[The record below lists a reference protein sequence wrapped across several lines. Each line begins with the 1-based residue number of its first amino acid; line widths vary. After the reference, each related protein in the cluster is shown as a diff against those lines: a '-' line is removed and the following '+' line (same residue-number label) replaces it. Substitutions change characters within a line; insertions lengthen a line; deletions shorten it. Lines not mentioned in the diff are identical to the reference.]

1 MSTNKRDN
9 IAFTANLYVNGLPV
23 VLNQQRLKQRLRDS
37 RITQSE
43 KLDVEVALAD
53 LRESSFITLA
63 DHEDDKPLLLK
74 FTPQG
79 DSYAINVVLRGMND
93 GARLIIESN
102 THNLLV
108 SQNEQSEFFSISK
121 SAVMRARLSDL
132 ESGPTYIGLASES
145 NKKPLYRDTVN
156 RMDIFKSV
164 DPNVTGHIAYNNK
177 PVVFVFKLIDKLP
190 VEA

>member
-37 RITQSE
+37 RIIQRE
-43 KLDVEVALAD
+43 KLDAEVALAD

-63 DHEDDKPLLLK
+63 DHEDDKPLLLR

-79 DSYAINVVLRGMND
+79 DSYAINIVLRGVND
-93 GARLIIESN
+93 GARLVIESH

-108 SQNEQSEFFSISK
+108 SQNERSEFFSISK
-121 SAVMRARLSDL
+121 TGVMRARMSDL

>member
-108 SQNEQSEFFSISK
+108 SQNEQSEFFQ
-121 SAVMRARLSDL
+121 SARAQ
-132 ESGPTYIGLASES
+132 
-145 NKKPLYRDTVN
+145 
-156 RMDIFKSV
+156 
-164 DPNVTGHIAYNNK
+164 
-177 PVVFVFKLIDKLP
+177 
-190 VEA
+190 

>member
-1 MSTNKRDN
+1 MSTNKSDN
-9 IAFTANLYVNGLPV
+9 VAFTANLYVNGLPV

-37 RITQSE
+37 RITQRE
-43 KLDVEVALAD
+43 KLDTEVALAD
-53 LRESSFITLA
+53 ARESSFITLA

-79 DSYAINVVLRGMND
+79 DSYAINIVLRGVND
-93 GARLIIESN
+93 GARLVIESR

-108 SQNEQSEFFSISK
+108 SRHEQSEFFSISK
-121 SAVMRARLSDL
+121 TGVMRATLGEL
-132 ESGPTYIGLASES
+132 EVGPTYIELASES

-156 RMDIFKSV
+156 RMNIFKSV
-164 DPNVTGHIAYNNK
+164 EPNVTGHIAYNNK

-190 VEA
+190 LDA